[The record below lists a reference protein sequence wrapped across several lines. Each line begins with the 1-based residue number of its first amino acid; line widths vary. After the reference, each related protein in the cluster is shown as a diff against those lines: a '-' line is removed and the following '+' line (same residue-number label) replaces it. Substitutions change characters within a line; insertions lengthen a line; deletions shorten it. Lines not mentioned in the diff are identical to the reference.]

1 MAATVPP
8 VAHVYFGKPML
19 PDVSRVL
26 ACLYEKDVAF
36 ELVDM
41 YEGHRMPA
49 DILKLQQA
57 TMRAPVPAFE
67 DRDTFLLE
75 SRAICRYVSEKYA
88 EHGNKYLLGRDLLD
102 RGSIE
107 QWLKTEEQSFNPP
120 SWALV
125 FHLAFAPLTNGNELD
140 QSLVTE
146 SEKMLGNVLDVYEHR
161 LRESKYLAGDEFT
174 LADLSHLPNTHYLVN
189 SRQWN
194 HLFNSRKNIQRWWE
208 KISNRPSW
216 TKVVAMLNEVETPK
230 SSAAEEVATAR
241 EAKISHLS
249 QTPAAAT
256 ASQTSP
262 QSTPVVPQ
270 STPEVKTSPQT
281 AATASQTSPQSTPV
295 VPQSTPEV
303 KTSPQ
308 TAATAS
314 QASPQSTPVV
324 PQSTPEVKTSPQTA
338 ATASQASPQSTP
350 VVPQSTP
357 EVKTSPQTA
366 ATASQASPQSTP
378 VVPQSTPE
386 VKTSPQTAATAS
398 QTSPGTAAPEPR
410 SKPSLEQKSSKS
422 SADKPDSAIDQ
433 QSSPKGPTSNLISQS
448 EPATQPTPQS
458 QQGDSSTGK
467 PTSVTTQSNQKTDT
481 PIDNSAPTGTSE
493 TKATSQPDSTASS
506 TASDKPNSQPS
517 DDKPAS

>member
-26 ACLYEKDVAF
+26 ACLYEKDIAF

-49 DILKLQQA
+49 DILKLQA
-57 TMRAPVPAFE
+57 TMRAPVPAFK
-67 DRDTFLLE
+67 DTDTFLLE

-161 LRESKYLAGDEFT
+161 LRESMYLAGDEFT

-256 ASQTSP
+256 ASQTN
-262 QSTPVVPQ
+262 
-270 STPEVKTSPQT
+270 
-281 AATASQTSPQSTPV
+281 PQSTPV

-338 ATASQASPQSTP
+338 A
-350 VVPQSTP
+350 
-357 EVKTSPQTA
+357 

-398 QTSPGTAAPEPR
+398 QTSPRTAAPEPS

-458 QQGDSSTGK
+458 QQG
-467 PTSVTTQSNQKTDT
+467 
-481 PIDNSAPTGTSE
+481 TSE

-517 DDKPAS
+517 GDKPAS

>member
-8 VAHVYFGKPML
+8 VAQVYFGKPML

-26 ACLYEKDVAF
+26 ACLYEKEIAF

-49 DILKLQQA
+49 DILKLQA
-57 TMRAPVPAFE
+57 TMRAPVPAFK
-67 DRDTFLLE
+67 DRDTFLVE

-107 QWLKTEEQSFNPP
+107 QWLKTEEQSFDPP

-140 QSLVTE
+140 QSPVTE
-146 SEKMLGNVLDVYEHR
+146 SEKKLGRVLDVYEHR

-189 SRQWN
+189 SGQWN
-194 HLFNSRKNIQRWWE
+194 HLFNSRKNVQRWWE

-216 TKVVAMLNEVETPK
+216 TKVVEMLNKVETPKK

-241 EAKISHLS
+241 EAKMSRLS

-262 QSTPVVPQ
+262 PSTPVVPQ

-281 AATASQTSPQSTPV
+281 AATPSRTI
-295 VPQSTPEV
+295 PQSTPEV

-308 TAATAS
+308 A
-314 QASPQSTPVV
+314 V
-324 PQSTPEVKTSPQTA
+324 P
-338 ATASQASPQSTP
+338 
-350 VVPQSTP
+350 
-357 EVKTSPQTA
+357 
-366 ATASQASPQSTP
+366 
-378 VVPQSTPE
+378 
-386 VKTSPQTAATAS
+386 TAS
-398 QTSPGTAAPEPR
+398 QTSPGTAAPEPI
-410 SKPSLEQKSSKS
+410 SKPSLEQKS

-433 QSSPKGPTSNLISQS
+433 QSSPKGAASKPISQS

-458 QQGDSSTGK
+458 QGDSSTGK
-467 PTSVTTQSNQKTDT
+467 PTSATTRSNQKTDA
-481 PIDNSAPTGTSE
+481 PIDNSAPKGTSE

-517 DDKPAS
+517 GDKPAS

>member
-26 ACLYEKDVAF
+26 ACLYEKEIAF

-49 DILKLQQA
+49 DILKLQA
-57 TMRAPVPAFE
+57 TMRAPVPAFK
-67 DRDTFLLE
+67 DTDTFLLE

-140 QSLVTE
+140 QSMVTE
-146 SEKMLGNVLDVYEHR
+146 SEKMLAGVLDVYEHR

-216 TKVVAMLNEVETPK
+216 TKVVEMLNEVETPK
-230 SSAAEEVATAR
+230 SSAAEVATAR
-241 EAKISHLS
+241 EAKISDLS
-249 QTPAAAT
+249 QTPA
-256 ASQTSP
+256 
-262 QSTPVVPQ
+262 
-270 STPEVKTSPQT
+270 

-324 PQSTPEVKTSPQTA
+324 PQSTPEVKTSPQTG
-338 ATASQASPQSTP
+338 
-350 VVPQSTP
+350 
-357 EVKTSPQTA
+357 
-366 ATASQASPQSTP
+366 
-378 VVPQSTPE
+378 
-386 VKTSPQTAATAS
+386 ATAS
-398 QTSPGTAAPEPR
+398 QTSPGTAAPEPS

-422 SADKPDSAIDQ
+422 SADKPDSDIDQ

-448 EPATQPTPQS
+448 EPATRPT
-458 QQGDSSTGK
+458 T
-467 PTSVTTQSNQKTDT
+467 
-481 PIDNSAPTGTSE
+481 TGTSE

-506 TASDKPNSQPS
+506 TASDKPNSQPPS

>member
-26 ACLYEKDVAF
+26 ACLYEKDIAF

-49 DILKLQQA
+49 DILKLQA
-57 TMRAPVPAFE
+57 TMRAPVPAFK
-67 DRDTFLLE
+67 DTDTFLLE

-270 STPEVKTSPQT
+270 STPEVKTSPRTAATASQASPQSTPVVPRSTPEVKTSPQT
-281 AATASQTSPQSTPV
+281 AATASQASPQSTPA

-324 PQSTPEVKTSPQTA
+324 PQSTPVVKTSPQTA

-398 QTSPGTAAPEPR
+398 QTSPRTAAPEPS

-458 QQGDSSTGK
+458 QQG
-467 PTSVTTQSNQKTDT
+467 
-481 PIDNSAPTGTSE
+481 TSE

-517 DDKPAS
+517 GDKPAS

>member
-26 ACLYEKDVAF
+26 ACLYEKNIAF

-57 TMRAPVPAFE
+57 TMRAPVPAFK

-125 FHLAFAPLTNGNELD
+125 FHLAFAPPTNGNELD

-281 AATASQTSPQSTPV
+281 AAI
-295 VPQSTPEV
+295 
-303 KTSPQ
+303 
-308 TAATAS
+308 AS

-324 PQSTPEVKTSPQTA
+324 PR
-338 ATASQASPQSTP
+338 
-350 VVPQSTP
+350 STP

-398 QTSPGTAAPEPR
+398 QTSPGTAAPEPS

-458 QQGDSSTGK
+458 QQGDSSTAK

-493 TKATSQPDSTASS
+493 PKATSQPDSTAAS

-517 DDKPAS
+517 GDKPAS

>member
-26 ACLYEKDVAF
+26 ACLYEKDIAF

-57 TMRAPVPAFE
+57 TMRAPVPAFK
-67 DRDTFLLE
+67 DADTFLLE

-146 SEKMLGNVLDVYEHR
+146 SEKMMGNVLDVYEHR

-281 AATASQTSPQSTPV
+281 AATASQ
-295 VPQSTPEV
+295 
-303 KTSPQ
+303 
-308 TAATAS
+308 
-314 QASPQSTPVV
+314 ASPQSTPVV

-386 VKTSPQTAATAS
+386 VKTSPQTAS
-398 QTSPGTAAPEPR
+398 QTSPGTAAPEPS

-433 QSSPKGPTSNLISQS
+433 QSSPKGPKSNLISQS

-517 DDKPAS
+517 GDKPAS